1 MKIKLL
7 YLFCCTCLPLQISHA
22 YSNEEDIVRSCK
34 QVTHLATLGQKAYQD
49 KKFSQ
54 ALEYFQDQ
62 VSWSEFCS
70 MHEELTGQL
79 FSREQI
85 FTAYNNAGITHA
97 KLGQP
102 RWARAWYSLAA
113 KDSKSIFNLKALP
126 PITPSRD
133 KAGTY
138 VQYAGQGQWNS
149 IVVKAQGTSY
159 SIDVYALWMG
169 INAMFGGIHI
179 GEFSTTMA
187 KNAAQTNYHYENCVI
202 NLDFNQNAIQGE
214 EIIVKQNGESSDCG
228 FGMNVSTEGTYVKV
242 EDVKDY
248 SRYDTP

>member
-1 MKIKLL
+1 M
-7 YLFCCTCLPLQISHA
+7 TLQTTHA
-22 YSNEEDIVRSCK
+22 NNFEDDIITSCK
-34 QVTHLATLGQKAYQD
+34 QVPNFARLGQQAYQN
-49 KKFSQ
+49 KNFSQ

-62 VSWSEFCS
+62 VAWSEFCS
-70 MHEELTGQL
+70 MHEEVTGQVL
-79 FSREQI
+79 TKEQI

-102 RWARAWYSLAA
+102 RWARAWYTLAP

-126 PITPSRD
+126 PIATSRD

-149 IVVKAQGTSY
+149 IVVKPQANTY

-179 GEFSTTMA
+179 GEFSTTMP
-187 KNAAQTNYHYENCVI
+187 KNATQTNYHYEKCVI
-202 NLDFNQNAIQGE
+202 NLDFNHKGMQGE
-214 EIIVKQNGESSDCG
+214 EVTITQNGESSDCG
-228 FGMNVSTEGTYVKV
+228 FGMNVSTEGTYIKV
-242 EDVKDY
+242 ENVQDY
-248 SRYDTP
+248 SRYDSP